1 MKLDFDKRSLEGLKQ
16 GLPLLKDAL
25 IKQSIYRSLFDQMRD
40 GKFTSAEYVELAFE
54 LIHTETNDNNL
65 SLLLRHTHS
74 TIASYIPYKYLLSY
88 KKKFFSHLKTIFD
101 KELSKVDYSHDII
114 KQILQFMPA
123 NVTDEEDRKFLIKL
137 LNIDSKIISQDNRFS
152 FVKNIFKS
160 KKIPKEV
167 KESILEEEIKRD
179 KNSNKSVQ
187 TKICCNA
194 LLPDKENKEKLW
206 NKITKESTSDSL
218 YNMIEIMNGFAPF
231 DQVDLVKDYCTN
243 KFFEV
248 LPEIGKKNESFFVE
262 SFVASCGPGTY
273 FINEENI
280 KKMEKICE
288 EVKDMHQVKKYVME
302 ETDDMK
308 RCLKGHKLCEEYI
321 KSRPPRFLSVVSDS
335 MKNK

>member
-54 LIHTETNDNNL
+54 LMHTEANDNNL

-137 LNIDSKIISQDNRFS
+137 LNID
-152 FVKNIFKS
+152 
-160 KKIPKEV
+160 
-167 KESILEEEIKRD
+167 
-179 KNSNKSVQ
+179 
-187 TKICCNA
+187 
-194 LLPDKENKEKLW
+194 
-206 NKITKESTSDSL
+206 
-218 YNMIEIMNGFAPF
+218 
-231 DQVDLVKDYCTN
+231 
-243 KFFEV
+243 
-248 LPEIGKKNESFFVE
+248 
-262 SFVASCGPGTY
+262 
-273 FINEENI
+273 
-280 KKMEKICE
+280 
-288 EVKDMHQVKKYVME
+288 
-302 ETDDMK
+302 
-308 RCLKGHKLCEEYI
+308 
-321 KSRPPRFLSVVSDS
+321 
-335 MKNK
+335 